1 MHGGGGVS
9 TPVSLDEY
17 RFRRLVEKVHAMGP
31 RVLAEYLMELS
42 RHYSLATPIEAMLQR
57 YATLSPETVRKL
69 GGGDWPA

>member
-1 MHGGGGVS
+1 
-9 TPVSLDEY
+9 
-17 RFRRLVEKVHAMGP
+17 MGP